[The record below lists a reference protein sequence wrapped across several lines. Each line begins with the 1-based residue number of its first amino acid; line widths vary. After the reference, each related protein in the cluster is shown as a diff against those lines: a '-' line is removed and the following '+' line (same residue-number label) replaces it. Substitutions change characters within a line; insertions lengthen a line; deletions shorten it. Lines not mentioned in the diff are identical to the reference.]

1 MQTTSE
7 DIIPPLYLTEAK
19 AVKGIWKY
27 WVLLRAIFFFI
38 FFMAACLLANFF
50 QMIAFVLSLCI
61 PKYGD
66 RMQTFVAGLCFVF
79 FVNVI
84 ERFAGVEI
92 EFSGD
97 KLPSHENAI
106 CISNH
111 CADTDLYVIGFN

>member
-1 MQTTSE
+1 MDKNQAS
-7 DIIPPLYLTEAK
+7 DDIPPLYLTEAK

-27 WVLLRAIFFFI
+27 WVLARAIFFFI

-50 QMIAFVLSLCI
+50 QMIAFLLSLVI
-61 PKYGD
+61 PSIGD
-66 RMQTFVAGLCFVF
+66 QMQTRVAGICFMF

-97 KLPSHENAI
+97 KLPNHENAI

-111 CADTDLYVIGFN
+111 CADTDLYE